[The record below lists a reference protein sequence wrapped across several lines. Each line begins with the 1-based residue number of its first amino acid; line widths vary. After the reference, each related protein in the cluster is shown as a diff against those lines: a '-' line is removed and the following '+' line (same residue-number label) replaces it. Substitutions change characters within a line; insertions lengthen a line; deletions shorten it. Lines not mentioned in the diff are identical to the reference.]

1 MEFVSRNDVRVKA
14 VSRLQAR
21 AATFAKFP
29 IVIEYDNRKLVDLT
43 TQTKPYVKFSM
54 VYQDGEQASLGKGV
68 TRRVM
73 GTMVIAVLSR
83 EGSGVEDGDAVLD
96 HLWRHMSQ
104 TDEMLP
110 LRTYAARFSS
120 SPSMLGW
127 VSQAA
132 LVPFWYE
139 TL

>member
-1 MEFVSRNDVRVKA
+1 MQYVSRDDVRKKA
-14 VSRLQAR
+14 VQRLQAL
-21 AATFAKFP
+21 AASFARFP
-29 IVIEYDNRKLVDLT
+29 LVIEYDNRVTVDLT
-43 TQTKPYVKFSM
+43 TQQKPYVKFSM
-54 VYQDGEQASLGKGV
+54 VYQDGEQSSLGKGV

-73 GTMVIAVLSR
+73 GSMVIAVMSR
-83 EGSGVEDGDAVLD
+83 VGSGVEEGDAVLD